1 MWLTPTTKGYG
12 HASMG
17 QTMIFRKKV
26 EAREMTEQQ
35 AEEMLGCTL
44 RPPRMEEWKY
54 PKKEDQILEK
64 TQLLWDAEPN
74 VGRVANGVS
83 NRVHRLRCLGN
94 SIVPQVVAR
103 IFYSIKEAENDRKI

>member
-1 MWLTPTTKGYG
+1 
-12 HASMG
+12 
-17 QTMIFRKKV
+17 
-26 EAREMTEQQ
+26 MTEQQ
-35 AEEMLGCTL
+35 AEEMRMHL

-54 PKKEDQILEK
+54 PKKEDHPLEK
-64 TQLLWDAEPN
+64 TQSSGDAEPN

-83 NRVHRLRCLGN
+83 NGVRRLRCLGN